1 MTNREELVE
10 GVLFAGR
17 KLSTAAVL
25 FHTALAARMGL
36 SATEEKAL
44 DLLDRRGPMT
54 AGDLARHTG
63 LTPAS
68 VTALIGRLERK
79 EAARRV
85 AHPEDGRKV
94 LIEFNREW
102 AARVAPLFEDFV
114 RSLRELC
121 ADYDD
126 GQLATVARFMTDAA
140 QRQEE
145 STRRLG

>member
-1 MTNREELVE
+1 MPTRAEIVDE
-10 GVLFAGR
+10 VLLAGR

-25 FHTALAARMGL
+25 FHTALAARQGL
-36 SATEEKAL
+36 SATDEKAL
-44 DLLDRRGPMT
+44 DVLARRGPMT

-85 AHPEDGRKV
+85 PHPEDGRKV
-94 LIEFNREW
+94 LIEFRRDW
-102 AARVAPLFEDFV
+102 AAKAAPLFDDLV

-121 ADYDD
+121 EGYEDD
-126 GQLATVARFMTDAA
+126 ELATVAQFMTDAA
-140 QRQEE
+140 WRQEE
-145 STRRLG
+145 AMRRL